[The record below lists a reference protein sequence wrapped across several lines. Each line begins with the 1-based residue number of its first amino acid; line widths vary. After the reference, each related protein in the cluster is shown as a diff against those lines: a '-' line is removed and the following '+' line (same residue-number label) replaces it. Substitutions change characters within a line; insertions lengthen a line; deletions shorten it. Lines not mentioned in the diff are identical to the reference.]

1 MKTPM
6 LSTLLMGVAVLLF
19 SASGAMAQERPLVI
33 QGGTLIDGTGRP
45 PIKDSVIVV
54 EGSRIKQAGRRDAV
68 VVPPG
73 AQIMDATG
81 KTILPGLIDMH
92 FHLRGWKIPMYL
104 RYGVT
109 TAGDIHN
116 DTLWSLGQRALLKS
130 GMMQGPH
137 LFISGARVEGP
148 NGPKITDIDGNPV
161 DDPSYVTTPE
171 EARAY
176 IRYLHTIGVDH
187 IKVDSTITDD
197 QLNAV
202 IDEARKYHMPV
213 LGHLNNI
220 DIAMG
225 FGMNEVEHLQSIYRA
240 QLIRDGKPMPAK
252 GQPLESVVD
261 PAHFG
266 PLIRKMVDQ
275 GVIVDIALYNVIL
288 PSIWNEVQ
296 PEIMALAND
305 PQLAFAP
312 PEEKALWVKPPK
324 ENKLSYE
331 TTTSFVRQYAAAGG
345 KLITGSSD
353 GQQNTNIMAGLS
365 IHLIMQGAV
374 KMGLTPM
381 QAIMGATLYPAQV
394 LGIEK
399 DYGSVEVG
407 KSADFVVL
415 DGDPLADIRNTKKI
429 RTVIQD
435 GKVMDT
441 KYDPKW
447 KNPLGRN
454 KGIMFP

>member
-1 MKTPM
+1 MAVKSTFLSACMVM
-6 LSTLLMGVAVLLF
+6 LL
-19 SASGAMAQERPLVI
+19 SAFGASAQERTMVI
-33 QGGTLIDGTGRP
+33 QGGTLIDGTGRA
-45 PIKDSVIVV
+45 PIKDAVIVV
-54 EGSRIKQAGRRDAV
+54 EGSRIRQVGPRGALAL
-68 VVPPG
+68 PAG
-73 AQIMDATG
+73 AQVIDATG
-81 KTILPGLIDMH
+81 KTVLPGLIDMH

-130 GMMQGPH
+130 GFMQGPH

-148 NGPKITDIDGNPV
+148 NGPPIADIDGNPV
-161 DDPSYVTTPE
+161 DDPSYVRTPE

-187 IKVDSTITDD
+187 IKVDSTITDE

-202 IDEARKYHMPV
+202 IDEARKYKLPV

-220 DIAMG
+220 DTAMS
-225 FGMNEVEHLQSIYRA
+225 FGMNEVEHLAPVYRA
-240 QLIRDGKPMPAK
+240 QIIREGKKMPEK
-252 GQPLESVVD
+252 GQPLEAAVD
-261 PAHFG
+261 PAKFG
-266 PLIRKMVDQ
+266 PLIRRMVDQ

-288 PSIWNEVQ
+288 PSIWAEVE
-296 PEIMALAND
+296 PEIKALAAD

-312 PEEKALWVKPPK
+312 PEEKALWIKPPK

-331 TTTSFVRQYAAAGG
+331 TTAAFVRQYAAAGG

-381 QAIMGATLYPAQV
+381 QALMGSTLYAAQV
-394 LGIEK
+394 LGI
-399 DYGSVEVG
+399 DNTYGSVEVG
-407 KSADFVVL
+407 KNADFVIVN
-415 DGDPLADIRNTKKI
+415 GDPLADIRNTKKI
-429 RTVIQD
+429 AMVIQD